1 MKRRPSKEMNKVFED
16 EFMDLQSA
24 LISLCLE
31 VVEQKVNKIYAY
43 CSNEKKSKMFN
54 AFFEVNGEIKTLNQL
69 GVPNKLAFQFLKLGT
84 EDLEKV
90 DAICI
95 KYSMPI
101 PTEMKLYYDVE
112 TGKYDAKYK
121 YEEVCSAKTGKNA
134 GEVFLEWVSE
144 IKG

>member
-1 MKRRPSKEMNKVFED
+1 MKRVFED
-16 EFMDLQSA
+16 EFMDLQTA

-31 VVEQKVNKIYAY
+31 VTEKKVNKVYAY

-54 AFFEVNGEIKTLNQL
+54 AFFDVNGEVKTLNQL

-95 KYSMPI
+95 KHNMPI
-101 PTEMKLYYDVE
+101 PTEMKLYYDV
-112 TGKYDAKYK
+112 TSGKYDAKYK